1 MEKPGRPA
9 SLTRPQPATTAI
21 SGSDRPTQPIGGSRL
36 RPPRGSDD
44 DARTASRV
52 RLNRL
57 REALGTLARVRDW
70 AGAGGGAA
78 ASGPSGEGEA
88 EGRHRHMSDRTPAG
102 RAAFFTSLAFLALIA
117 VFDLMTGAQV
127 NASST
132 VALAPFLA
140 ATLCS
145 VRRTLIVTIL
155 TVVTGSI
162 LLVVNHTPVDGAYSR
177 IFALAFVSVVA
188 LIAAAAREQRERRIA
203 ALTRVADVAQQ
214 ALLIP
219 APPVVGPV
227 NVASRYHSAST
238 EALVGGD
245 LYAVVETDHSVR
257 LILGDVR
264 GKGLE
269 SVAQSAAVIS
279 AFRDLA
285 AISPTLDVLTVT
297 MEDRLAHILGGED
310 FVTAV
315 LAEVDDKGNA
325 RLVSCGHPP
334 PVLVRDDSCELVEVA
349 DYATPFG
356 LDPQPDVQHL
366 TLQKA
371 DRLLFYT
378 DGLIETRTKEGVF
391 ISLDDVIVGITDS
404 DLDVALDSAVERI
417 DTLSGDV
424 RDDLALLLVEFH
436 GQPGLHGG
444 SRPKP

>member
-1 MEKPGRPA
+1 MG
-9 SLTRPQPATTAI
+9 
-21 SGSDRPTQPIGGSRL
+21 
-36 RPPRGSDD
+36 
-44 DARTASRV
+44 V
-52 RLNRL
+52 
-57 REALGTLARVRDW
+57 
-70 AGAGGGAA
+70 GAA
-78 ASGPSGEGEA
+78 ASGPSGESWA
-88 EGRHRHMSDRTPAG
+88 EGQHRQLSDRTPAG
-102 RAAFFTSLAFLALIA
+102 RAAFLASLAFIAVIA
-117 VFDLMTGAQV
+117 VFDLRTGAQV

-145 VRRTLIVTIL
+145 VRRTLLITVL
-155 TVVTGSI
+155 SVVTGSI
-162 LLVVNHTPVDGAYSR
+162 LLVINHTPLDGAYSR
-177 IFALAFVSVVA
+177 IFALMFVSVVA
-188 LIAAAAREQRERRIA
+188 LIAATAREQRERRIA

-214 ALLIP
+214 ALLTP

-257 LILGDVR
+257 LVLGDVR

-279 AFRDLA
+279 AFRELA
-285 AISPTLDVLTVT
+285 AISPTLDALTVT
-297 MEDRLAHILGGED
+297 MEDRLAHVLQGED

-315 LAEVDDKGNA
+315 LAEIDDKGNV

-334 PVLVRDDSCELVEVA
+334 PVLVRDGSCELVELT

-356 LDPQPDVQHL
+356 LDPQPAVQRL

-378 DGLIETRTKEGVF
+378 DGLVETRAKEGGF

-404 DLDVALDSAVERI
+404 DMDAALDRAVERVH
-417 DTLSGDV
+417 TLSGDV
-424 RDDLALLLVEFH
+424 RDDLALLLVEYH